1 MDRERSKYPEYP
13 EKWWE
18 RGVIPRDIEA
28 IYSGLMARCNTH
40 PNLVA
45 LSDVA
50 AIVRRAI
57 DLTFNG
63 DPGCG
68 AILGELLA
76 FLWKKRSELAEA
88 NFYFEERFLKLQSAR
103 PETKKRSALRRLI
116 QTIIAEA
123 ASSRLF
129 LLFCDR
135 VSSPSTKSLHDLSPI
150 LSGIDSKELRALP
163 EFGPSE
169 ASVSAW
175 TEVIVYPI
183 LLRME
188 LTLRDDPEIGS
199 LKKAKDE
206 NGKFHV
212 SCLKSLIRQTVRRIA
227 SVPRAQYFDISNPP
241 QRSRLYE

>member
-1 MDRERSKYPEYP
+1 
-13 EKWWE
+13 
-18 RGVIPRDIEA
+18 
-28 IYSGLMARCNTH
+28 MARGNTH

-57 DLTFNG
+57 ELTFEG

-68 AILGELLA
+68 ELLGELLA
-76 FLWKKRSELAEA
+76 ILWKKRSELAEA

-103 PETKKRSALRRLI
+103 PETRKRSALRRLI

-135 VSSPSTKSLHDLSPI
+135 VSSPSAPPPHDLSPI

-169 ASVSAW
+169 ASLIAW

-188 LTLRDDPEIGS
+188 QTLRDDPEIGS

-212 SCLKSLIRQTVRRIA
+212 SCLKPLIRQTVRRIA
-227 SVPRAQYFDISNPP
+227 SVPKAHYFDLSNPSSG
-241 QRSRLYE
+241 SRLWQ